1 MVQMAPNSALVKAT
15 VSKIKA
21 YDKQPGYSIVH
32 LDVKEATRKKSEA
45 FLYDH
50 AEDKQVK
57 VLVSDQ
63 KLGELNLKVKDSVE
77 GELKKVNIDL
87 WKVNENSFRVK

>member
-21 YDKQPGYSIVH
+21 YEKQAGYSIVH
-32 LDVKEATRKKSEA
+32 LDVKEASQKKEEP
-45 FLYDH
+45 FLYNH
-50 AEDKQVK
+50 EEDKQIK

-63 KLGELNLKVKDSVE
+63 KLGELNLKVNDNLQ
-77 GELKKVNIDL
+77 GEIKKVNIDL
-87 WKVNENSFRVK
+87 WKANENSFKVK